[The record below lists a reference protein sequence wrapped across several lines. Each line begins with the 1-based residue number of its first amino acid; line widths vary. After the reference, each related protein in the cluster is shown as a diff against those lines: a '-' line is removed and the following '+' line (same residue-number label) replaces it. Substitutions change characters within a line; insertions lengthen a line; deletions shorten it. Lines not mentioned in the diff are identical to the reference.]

1 MLLGGGDPY
10 PGDGPM
16 PHLEAWQLCRDF
28 HWTYQQY
35 IETPIDVLE
44 VFALYNAVRSGV
56 EAIPADQR

>member
-1 MLLGGGDPY
+1 
-10 PGDGPM
+10 M